1 MKVDK
6 LSVFFPAF
14 NEEANIKKTVEDAAA
29 VLEGLKLKNY
39 EVIVVDDGS
48 KDKTG
53 EVVNDLAKTNKKIKL
68 VTHPHNLGY
77 GAALKTGFRE
87 SKFSWVAFADSDG
100 QFDFSE
106 IKKFLGYADQADLV
120 LGYRLKRMDSRSR
133 VVGTYIWNLG
143 AKLLLGLNARDYS
156 CGFKLIK
163 RKVFASVQ
171 PLVGEEKVTQIEF
184 LVKARK
190 LGFKILEVGVH
201 HYPRKF
207 GTQTGANLK
216 VVFKSYVDLLKLWWV
231 LLEKQ
236 EFLILAFLLGLAAIL
251 RLYHLP
257 EYMTFLGDEGRDA
270 LVIKKLLVEHDLP
283 FIGPPTSIGNIYLGP
298 LYYYMMA
305 IPMAIF
311 WLNPAAAA
319 YQVAVIGIFTVWLIY
334 HLTSQWF
341 SKQAGLVAA
350 FLYGISPVNIIY
362 SRSSWNPN
370 PAPFFA
376 LLSIFGL
383 YKLHQ
388 TGNFRWLILTG
399 GALAFAVQ
407 MHYLALIL
415 IPICLSLWLHQVIYG
430 KWQKKEL
437 ENMGSGTILAV
448 LVFLLLMSPLLLFD
462 LKHNFMNFHALQ
474 NFFGNRETTINLNP
488 INSLFRIIPLYQESL
503 IGSYLAAQEK
513 TLTVIT
519 SIVVLIPL
527 VLFFAKKI
535 RNGILS
541 WPYLMLGI
549 WLAGT
554 LLGLALYKQN
564 VYDHYLGFASPVPFM
579 LLGSFYNLTFFYT
592 GSGKKLLQISATVL
606 IIVLAIFNL
615 QKSPLL
621 LPPNNQLQRTQ
632 DIAKYVI
639 EKSANQ
645 PFNFALIAKNNYDAA
660 YQFYLDMY
668 GHKPAQIPF
677 EITKQLFVVCEDP
690 VCKPIGHPKQEISH
704 FGWAKIE
711 EKSSFKGVEVF
722 KLTHNPSGKP
732 PKLGEGDL

>member
-1 MKVDK
+1 MNVDK

-14 NEEANIKKTVEDAAA
+14 NEEANIRKTVEDAAI
-29 VLEGLKLKNY
+29 VLEGLKLKDY

-48 KDKTG
+48 KDQTG
-53 EVVNDLAKTNKKIKL
+53 EIVNDLSKTNKKIKL

-106 IKKFLGYADQADLV
+106 IKKLLAYADRADLV
-120 LGYRLKRMDSRSR
+120 LGYRLKRMDSFSR
-133 VVGTYIWNLG
+133 IAGAYVWSLG
-143 AKLLLGLNARDYS
+143 AKLLLGLDAKDYS

-163 RKVFASVQ
+163 KQVFESVQ

-190 LGFKILEVGVH
+190 MGFKILEVGVH

-207 GTQTGANLK
+207 GIQTGANLK
-216 VVFKSYVDLLKLWWV
+216 VVIRSYLDLLKLWWV
-231 LLEKQ
+231 LLDKK
-236 EFLILAFLLGLAAIL
+236 EFLILVLLLGLTAFL
-251 RLYHLP
+251 RFYRLP
-257 EYMTFLGDEGRDA
+257 EYMTFLGDEGRDV
-270 LVIKKLLVEHDLP
+270 LIIKKLLVEHHLP

-305 IPMAIF
+305 VPMAIF
-311 WLNPAAAA
+311 WLNPVAAA
-319 YQVAVIGIFTVWLIY
+319 YQVAIIGTLTVWLIY
-334 HLTSQWF
+334 HLASQWF

-350 FLYGISPVNIIY
+350 FLYSISPVNIIY

-376 LLSIFGL
+376 LLAIFGL
-383 YKLHQ
+383 YKLNQ
-388 TGNFRWLILTG
+388 TGNFHWLILTG
-399 GALAFAVQ
+399 IALAFAVQ

-415 IPICLSLWLHQVIYG
+415 IPIVAILWLHQIIYG
-430 KWQKKEL
+430 RYRKRKL
-437 ENMGSGTILAV
+437 VNTRSGTILAI
-448 LVFLLLMSPLLLFD
+448 LIFLILMSPLALFD

-474 NFFGNRETTINLNP
+474 NFFGNRESTVNLNP
-488 INSLFRIIPLYQESL
+488 VNSLTRIVPLYRDSL
-503 IGSYLAAQEK
+503 IASYLAAHDQI
-513 TLTVIT
+513 LTVIT
-519 SIVVLIPL
+519 SIAVLIPL
-527 VLFFAKKI
+527 ILFLGRRIK
-535 RNGILS
+535 NGLLS
-541 WPYLMLGI
+541 WPYLMLSI
-549 WLAGT
+549 WLVGA

-564 VYDHYLGFASPVPFM
+564 IYDHYLGFVNPVPFI
-579 LLGSFYNLTFFYT
+579 LLGSFYSLVFFY
-592 GSGKKLLQISATVL
+592 SGPAKRLVQILAMAL
-606 IIVLAIFNL
+606 IVVLAIFNL
-615 QKSPLL
+615 QKSLL
-621 LPPNNQLQRTQ
+621 LSPPNNQLQRTQ
-632 DIAKYVI
+632 DIARYVI

-677 EITKQLFVVCEDP
+677 DITEQLFVVCEDL
-690 VCKPIGHPKQEISH
+690 VCQPIGHPKQEISH

-711 EKSSFKGVEVF
+711 EESQFEGVKVF
-722 KLTHNPSGKP
+722 KLIHNPSGKP
-732 PKLGEGDL
+732 PELKESKV